1 MKDKEKQQ
9 RAKEAEFNEKMRKF
23 REKDAK
29 KAEDKVED

>member
-9 RAKEAEFNEKMRKF
+9 RAKEAEFDEKMRKF